1 MQLIIKEKNK
11 VRLNKLVDWSI
22 HITGHI
28 IAFIIVTNLF
38 DSVYIDKT
46 NTMLFS
52 ILIVCLIALL
62 NKTIKPLLIRATIPI
77 TGLTFGLF
85 YPCINLFILKLV
97 DWILGK
103 HFQFNNIFMA
113 LFFAILLSIVN
124 FIVEEIIK
132 KIIKRVKK
140 YE

>member
-11 VRLNKLVDWSI
+11 VRLNKIVDWTI
-22 HITGHI
+22 HILGHVL
-28 IAFIIVTNLF
+28 AFIIVTNFF
-38 DSVYIDKT
+38 DSVYIDE
-46 NTMLFS
+46 NNPVFFS
-52 ILIVCLIALL
+52 ILIVFLVAVL
-62 NKTIKPLLIRATIPI
+62 NKTIKPLLVRATIPI

-97 DWILGK
+97 DWILGD
-103 HFQFNNIFMA
+103 HIQLNNIFMA

-124 FIVEEIIK
+124 FIIEEIIK
-132 KIIKRVKK
+132 KIMKRVKK

>member
-11 VRLNKLVDWSI
+11 VRLNKLVDWI
-22 HITGHI
+22 MHIAGHT
-28 IAFIIVTNLF
+28 IAFVLVTNLF
-38 DSVYIDKT
+38 DSVYIDERYPIF
-46 NTMLFS
+46 FS
-52 ILIVCLIALL
+52 ILIVFLVAIL
-62 NKTIKPLLIRATIPI
+62 NKTIKPLLVRRTIPI

-97 DWILGK
+97 DWILGN
-103 HFQFNNIFMA
+103 HFQLNNIFMA

-124 FIVEEIIK
+124 FIIEEIIK

>member
-1 MQLIIKEKNK
+1 MILTEDLELKIPVSSSLMYTISSFRSEETK
-11 VRLNKLVDWSI
+11 VI
-22 HITGHI
+22 
-28 IAFIIVTNLF
+28 F
-38 DSVYIDKT
+38 
-46 NTMLFS
+46 FS
-52 ILIVCLIALL
+52 ILIVFLVALL
-62 NKTIKPLLIRATIPI
+62 NKTIKPLLVRRTIPI

-97 DWILGK
+97 DWILGN
-103 HFQFNNIFMA
+103 HFQLNNIFMA

-124 FIVEEIIK
+124 FIIEEIIK

>member
-11 VRLNKLVDWSI
+11 VRLNKLVDWTI
-22 HITGHI
+22 HILGHV
-28 IAFIIVTNLF
+28 IAFVLVTNLF
-38 DSVYIDKT
+38 DSVYIDKDYPIF
-46 NTMLFS
+46 FS
-52 ILIVCLIALL
+52 ILIVFLVAVL
-62 NKTIKPLLIRATIPI
+62 NKTIKPLLVRATIPI

-97 DWILGK
+97 DWILGN
-103 HFQFNNIFMA
+103 HFQLNNIFMA

-124 FIVEEIIK
+124 FIIEEIIK